1 MSESSETTVLFVDVT
16 DSTRLYELAGDAVAH
31 TAIDD
36 CIKLLKQATLVY
48 GGRVIKT
55 IGDEVMAVFPAA
67 SAAADAAVQMQE
79 AVDGQPSI
87 ANFRMGVRI
96 GLHHGPV
103 VASEGDV
110 FGDTVNV
117 AARLAGIAA
126 RGQIMTSR
134 ATVELMTDAQRA
146 STRRLYSIQ
155 VKGKEQEVNLYEIMW
170 QESADQTTM
179 AALRGTIRHKQTVLR
194 LNYLDRVI
202 VLDGTR
208 NSISL
213 GRDQDADLTVIDRM
227 ASRSHGK
234 IECRLGK
241 FVFVDH
247 SANSTFITIDGELEI
262 VLRREE
268 IVLRGRGFIAFG
280 QPRASATEAAE
291 FICE

>member
-1 MSESSETTVLFVDVT
+1 MLEPSETTVLFVDVS
-16 DSTRLYELAGDAVAH
+16 DSTRLYEHAGDAVAH
-31 TAIDD
+31 AAIDD
-36 CIKLLKQATLVY
+36 CIKLLKQATLAH

-79 AVDGQPSI
+79 EVDGQPPV

-103 VASEGDV
+103 VARDGDV

-155 VKGKEQEVNLYEIMW
+155 IKGKEQEVTLYEILW
-170 QESADQTTM
+170 QESADQTTL
-179 AALRGTIRHKQTVLR
+179 ASLRRTMRHKQTVLR
-194 LNYLDRVI
+194 LKYLDREI

-208 NSISL
+208 NSITL
-213 GRDQDADLTVIDRM
+213 GRDKDADLTVIDRM
-227 ASRSHGK
+227 ASRAHGK

-241 FVFVDH
+241 FVFMDH
-247 SANSTFITIDGELEI
+247 SANSTFITIDGEPEI
-262 VLRREE
+262 VLRREDV
-268 IVLRGRGFIAFG
+268 VLRGRGFIAFG
-280 QPRASATEAAE
+280 QPRASATEVAE